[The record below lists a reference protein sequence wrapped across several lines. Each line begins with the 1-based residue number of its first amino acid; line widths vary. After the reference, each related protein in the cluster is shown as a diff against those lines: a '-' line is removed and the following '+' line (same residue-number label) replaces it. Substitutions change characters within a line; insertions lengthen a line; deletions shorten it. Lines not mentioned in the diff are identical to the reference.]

1 MGMGFD
7 TGFQARD
14 SDPDFEF
21 TTKWWDT
28 VYYFFFPRQ
37 LSPDCYCSLFQ
48 CAAPDELQRRL

>member
-21 TTKWWDT
+21 TTEWRD
-28 VYYFFFPRQ
+28 FFPGQ